1 MQRYT
6 HVWLSVSLLDHK
18 YWVGVYFFCVQ
29 IALYEK
35 ARFPNIYVLAFFPCM
50 AGKRTIQINLGY
62 ENEEIALY
70 DKCKHIYEEN
80 GLRGFAKTANKCRN
94 KQ

>member
-1 MQRYT
+1 
-6 HVWLSVSLLDHK
+6 
-18 YWVGVYFFCVQ
+18 
-29 IALYEK
+29 
-35 ARFPNIYVLAFFPCM
+35 M

-70 DKCKHIYEEN
+70 DKCKHIYDEN